1 MRASSD
7 SNRWRP
13 WKRRFPSRFA
23 ARLRAR
29 SLTSAYRKSIDLK
42 SPLELGLLLAATAL
56 SATAAVAAD
65 NLTVSLVLGQRN
77 SGFHEAIACGA
88 RAAAKELGVT
98 VNIQAAP
105 NYSASEQIPVLNSV
119 MATKPSAIVL
129 DPTSS
134 TALIAPLMEAAANGS
149 KIVAVDTTLD
159 DTSMLSA
166 VVGTDNEMVG
176 RETAKALAKALE
188 GKSGKVA
195 QINSIPGI
203 STVDA
208 RIKGFENEIKNY
220 PNLIYIGN
228 QFASEDIPKAQQA
241 YVSLMSAN
249 PDLIGV
255 VSQSNNPAI
264 GVAGGIRA
272 TATTE
277 TVVAVAVDADNA
289 QIEALNEGLLDAL
302 VIQQPYEMGY
312 MGFKQAV
319 AAIKGE
325 PVTSP
330 IGTGTVTATK
340 ANIADPGIAKYLYE
354 GNCI

>member
-1 MRASSD
+1 MT
-7 SNRWRP
+7 
-13 WKRRFPSRFA
+13 K
-23 ARLRAR
+23 
-29 SLTSAYRKSIDLK
+29 TMQK
-42 SPLELGLLLAATAL
+42 LGLLLAATAL
-56 SATAAVAAD
+56 TAGVARAAD
-65 NLTVSLVLGQRN
+65 DVSISLVLGQRN

-88 RAAAKELGVT
+88 RAAATELGVA
-98 VNIQAAP
+98 VKIQAAP
-105 NYSASEQIPVLNSV
+105 TYSASEQIPVLNSV
-119 MATKPSAIVL
+119 MATSPSAIVL

-134 TALIAPLMEAAANGS
+134 TALIAPLMEAAANGA

-159 DTSMLSA
+159 DPSVLSA
-166 VVGTDNEMVG
+166 VVGTDNELVG

-208 RIKGFENEIKNY
+208 RIKGFEEEIKNY
-220 PNLIYIGN
+220 PNLTYIGN

-241 YVSLMSAN
+241 FVSLMSAN

-264 GVAGGIRA
+264 GVAGGIRSTQ
-272 TATTE
+272 TAE
-277 TVVAVAVDADNA
+277 TVAAIAVDADDSE
-289 QIEALNEGLLDAL
+289 IEALNEGLLDAL

-319 AAIKGE
+319 AAVKGE
-325 PVTSP
+325 PITTP
-330 IGTGTVTATK
+330 ISTGTVTATK
-340 ANIADPGIAKYLYE
+340 ANIGEPGIVKYLYK